1 MHNLTPLSQLLL
13 DQSAGVLCA
22 TVSSLVYLVCFGAL
36 DTHQHTTTR
45 VNRWLCEFACS
56 HISPSAH
63 LLEAQSPG
71 AAVSPHGAEMLTLD
85 VEQCL
90 VHTISVEK
98 QDIEPVEQQPL

>member
-13 DQSAGVLCA
+13 DQSAGVFYA
-22 TVSSLVYLVCFGAL
+22 TVSSLVHSVCFGAL

-45 VNRWLCEFACS
+45 VKRWLCEFACS
-56 HISPSAH
+56 DIRH

-90 VHTISVEK
+90 VRTISVEK